1 MGEGDADHN
10 NIIYMHIGQFRL
22 PIKCMKA
29 PNHQHTVR
37 PIDEVFVHHLKKEMV
52 ENPTTD
58 VAPLIGLLVLPEG
71 ETFDKL
77 NPDAY
82 MYKTLGGNNSRTALD
97 ELCRERPE
105 LASDQRFSS
114 RMVSVYTNLSA
125 QEAQYLAV
133 KHNRQQSFVHQ
144 MTTRDK
150 VQSQIL

>member
-1 MGEGDADHN
+1 M
-10 NIIYMHIGQFRL
+10 

-37 PIDEVFVHHLKKEMV
+37 PIDEVFVQHLKKEMV

-58 VAPLIGLLVLPEG
+58 VAPLIGLLVLPER
-71 ETFDKL
+71 EVFDKL

-82 MYKTLGGNNSRTALD
+82 MYETLGGNNSRTALD

-105 LASDQRFSS
+105 LASNLRFST

-125 QEAQYLAV
+125 QQAQYLAV

-144 MTTRDK
+144 MTTQDK
-150 VQSQIL
+150 VQDTQDRL